1 MYKKKKLKV
10 DFIKQSQF
18 QHKHSVNKKKDISSL
33 IDLISI
39 KNEKEIEKTVGYCL
53 TIEKN

>member
-18 QHKHSVNKKKDISSL
+18 QHKHRVNKKKDISSL

-39 KNEKEIEKTVGYCL
+39 KNEKEIEKTVGYYL
-53 TIEKN
+53 ITEKN